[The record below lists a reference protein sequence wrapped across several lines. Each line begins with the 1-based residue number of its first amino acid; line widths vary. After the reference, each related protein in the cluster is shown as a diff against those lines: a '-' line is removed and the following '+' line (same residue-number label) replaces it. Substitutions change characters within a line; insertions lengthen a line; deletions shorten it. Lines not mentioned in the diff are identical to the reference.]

1 MKSAAVLLLQLAVI
15 IIAARLFG
23 WLFQRIRQPVV
34 IGEMVAGILLGPSL
48 LGYLFPAPHAA
59 LFPGDSRAALTFIAQ
74 AGVVLFM
81 FVVGTRVEL
90 DTFRRHSRAIAVI
103 SASGI
108 IVPFALGGVLAVLLY
123 DAFGTAAIPR
133 LAFILFIGTAMSVT
147 AFPVLARIIA
157 ERRLDGTVPRDT
169 ALVCAAINDAAA
181 WVLAGSVAG
190 LVAGGE
196 ARIPWTV
203 HGVFVA
209 FVAGSLS
216 AALVPRLGPL
226 VAAVEAPASRFLLP
240 VFFALTG
247 LRTDLRLLA
256 VGDGSWIWCAAI
268 VVVATVGKF
277 GGTAL
282 AALGAGMPCRG
293 VDSRRADEHPRPDG
307 ARDPQHRVRARAAS
321 ARGVCDD
328 GGNGAGHDLRRR
340 SARRSLVPGL
350 PQRVCRGRPVE
361 LVPGSRGLQA
371 IVDVRDVPNAL
382 LFEPLAECLW
392 TLLAENG
399 DAVLPRRPSAQHA

>member
-1 MKSAAVLLLQLAVI
+1 MPAAVLLLQLAVI
-15 IIAARLFG
+15 IIAARLVG
-23 WLFQRIRQPVV
+23 WLFQRIRQPIV

-48 LGYLFPAPHAA
+48 LGYLFPAQHAA
-59 LFPGDSRAALTFIAQ
+59 LFPGDSRAALAFIAQ

-81 FVVGTRVEL
+81 FTVGTRVEL
-90 DTFRRHSRAIAVI
+90 DTFRRHSRAIALI

-108 IVPFALGGVLAVLLY
+108 IVPFALGGALAVFLY

-133 LAFILFIGTAMSVT
+133 LAFILFIATAMSVT
-147 AFPVLARIIA
+147 AFPVLARIIV
-157 ERRLDGTVPRDT
+157 ERRLDGTVPGNT
-169 ALVCAAINDAAA
+169 ALVCAAINDAVA

-196 ARIPWTV
+196 VRIPWTV

-216 AALVPRLGPL
+216 AALMPRLGPL
-226 VAAVEAPASRFLLP
+226 IAAIEAPASRFLLP

-282 AALGAGMPCRG
+282 AALGAGMPRAEALTLGALMNTRG
-293 VDSRRADEHPRPDG
+293 LMELVILNIGYELGLLPPEVFAMMVVMALVTTCAAGPLVDRWSPGYRRAS
-307 ARDPQHRVRARAAS
+307 AVAA
-321 ARGVCDD
+321 
-328 GGNGAGHDLRRR
+328 
-340 SARRSLVPGL
+340 P
-350 PQRVCRGRPVE
+350 
-361 LVPGSRGLQA
+361 
-371 IVDVRDVPNAL
+371 
-382 LFEPLAECLW
+382 
-392 TLLAENG
+392 
-399 DAVLPRRPSAQHA
+399 